1 MWSEGVSPVCV
12 TSSNDTAPDAVMS
25 TVNPP
30 GGAGPFSLTV
40 PLGKLPA
47 FCVPGIETLAR
58 PIGSTERE
66 AVTLPAA
73 NVAVTTTG
81 VETTTGVVDMLK
93 VADRVL
99 AGMVTLD
106 GTPAVP
112 GMEEDSATTA
122 PAGGA
127 RPLRF
132 ATALTFRPP
141 ATAVGVRTS
150 DARAAGL
157 TVSKAVFVTPL

>member
-1 MWSEGVSPVCV
+1 MWSEGVSPTWV

-30 GGAGPFSLTV
+30 RGAGPFKLTV

-47 FCVPGIETLAR
+47 FCMPGIETLAR

-66 AVTLPAA
+66 AVTLAA
-73 NVAVTTTG
+73 AYVAVTTTG
-81 VETTTGVVDMLK
+81 VETETEVVEMLK
-93 VADRVL
+93 TAPSPP
-99 AGMVTLD
+99 AGMVTLA
-106 GTPAVP
+106 GTAAVP
-112 GMEEDSATTA
+112 GSEDDSATTA

-127 RPLRF
+127 KPFRP
-132 ATALTFRPP
+132 TAALAFRPP
-141 ATAVGVRTS
+141 ATDVGVRTS
-150 DARAAGL
+150 EVSVAGL